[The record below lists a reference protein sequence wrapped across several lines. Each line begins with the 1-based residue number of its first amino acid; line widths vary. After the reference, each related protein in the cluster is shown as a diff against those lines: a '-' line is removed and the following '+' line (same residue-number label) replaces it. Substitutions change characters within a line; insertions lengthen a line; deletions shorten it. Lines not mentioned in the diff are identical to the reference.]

1 MAQQCLQLRQSFAG
15 TQLAAPQLAASSACT
30 LKCPTRMAQSLQ
42 GKVVST
48 KSSKTAVVA
57 VETFVPHYLYKK
69 RIRKTTR
76 FQAHDEEEKCTV
88 GDYVVI
94 NPSKPISKSK
104 RFIVGETLRK
114 SDL

>member
-1 MAQQCLQLRQSFAG
+1 MLPG
-15 TQLAAPQLAASSACT
+15 V
-30 LKCPTRMAQSLQ
+30 Q

-48 KSSKTAVVA
+48 KSSKTAIVA

-69 RIRKTTR
+69 RIRQTKR
-76 FQAHDEEEKCTV
+76 IQAHDEEEKCTV

-94 NPSKPISKSK
+94 QPSRPISKTK
-104 RFIVGETLRK
+104 RFTVGDILRK

>member
-1 MAQQCLQLRQSFAG
+1 MSSIFAG
-15 TQLAAPQLAASSACT
+15 HHRPHRKLTGV
-30 LKCPTRMAQSLQ
+30 Q

-48 KSSKTAVVA
+48 KSTKTAVVA
-57 VETFVPHYLYKK
+57 VDTFIPHYLYKK
-69 RIRKTTR
+69 RIRHTKR

-94 NPSKPISKSK
+94 EPSKPISKSK
-104 RFIVGETLRK
+104 RFTVGDILRK

>member
-1 MAQQCLQLRQSFAG
+1 
-15 TQLAAPQLAASSACT
+15 
-30 LKCPTRMAQSLQ
+30 LQ

-48 KSSKTAVVA
+48 KSTKTAVIA

-69 RIRKTTR
+69 RIRQTKR

-94 NPSKPISKSK
+94 EPCRPISKTK
-104 RFIVGETLRK
+104 RFTVGEILRK
-114 SDL
+114 SDF

>member
-1 MAQQCLQLRQSFAG
+1 MTAPPLLLCHGAVGAPDATRAGRDCL
-15 TQLAAPQLAASSACT
+15 CT
-30 LKCPTRMAQSLQ
+30 HNTGYCSQ

-48 KSSKTAVVA
+48 KATQTVVVA

-76 FQAHDEEEKCTV
+76 FAAHDEEEKCTV
-88 GDYVVI
+88 GDYVEI
-94 NPSKPISKSK
+94 DPSKPISKTK
-104 RFIVGETLRK
+104 RFTIGEILRK